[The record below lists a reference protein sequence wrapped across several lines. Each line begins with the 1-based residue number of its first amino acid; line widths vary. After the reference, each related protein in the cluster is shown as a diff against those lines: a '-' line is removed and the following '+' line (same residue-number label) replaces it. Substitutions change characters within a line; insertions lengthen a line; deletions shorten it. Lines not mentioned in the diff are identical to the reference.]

1 LLGRPDQFDGIG
13 RRRAAI
19 GRLMSELHSFVVACH
34 GHEPLPAA
42 APHDPRVAEES
53 ADGDVLADNVND
65 EFVCGRSAYFWV
77 SAI

>member
-1 LLGRPDQFDGIG
+1 MGVSPFPQQ
-13 RRRAAI
+13 
-19 GRLMSELHSFVVACH
+19 
-34 GHEPLPAA
+34 P
-42 APHDPRVAEES
+42 PHDPRVAEES